1 MSLIFCLLKC
11 VLNLL
16 SQKASHAKKAAF
28 ILPCL
33 RFAVTLWCFKF
44 KMILR
49 IYVCTVLLLF
59 CPVIAGAQLSFDEGA
74 LQMGQVEWRTENN
87 IVVNVRN
94 SDNAAITIK
103 DIRTSSCQLVAKWDS
118 TAIPAGG
125 MSQLNVTYKAD
136 LLGHFEN
143 AIYIYTDEAGHT
155 PYILKAAGEVVR
167 EKIVDG
173 GNFPYHV
180 DNIWLTTD
188 NIEFDDVSR
197 GTSTELTIGVKNNGK
212 SVYHPELM
220 HLPKYLKQKAI
231 PEKLLPGR
239 AGKII
244 VTLDTRQVEGFGL
257 KQTTVYVSR
266 FPGDKV
272 GEDNEMEVSAVLLPP
287 FNNIADAD
295 STHSPRLE
303 VSAEELRLPSLTGRR
318 KAKGTIVLKNSGT
331 SPLEIRALQV
341 FNPAVNVGLG
351 RMSISP
357 GKTEKLRISI
367 LSKYMKKSRR
377 RLRVL
382 MITNDPKRPK
392 VIFNIKLGQGET
404 ASSQGK

>member
-1 MSLIFCLLKC
+1 M
-11 VLNLL
+11 
-16 SQKASHAKKAAF
+16 
-28 ILPCL
+28 
-33 RFAVTLWCFKF
+33 F

-49 IYVCTVLLLF
+49 IYACMLLLLF
-59 CPVIAGAQLSFDEGA
+59 FPIVAGAQLSFDEGA

-87 IVVNVRN
+87 FVVNVKN
-94 SDNAAITIK
+94 SDNGTITIK
-103 DIRTSSCQLVAKWDS
+103 DIKTSSCQLVVNWDS

-136 LLGHFEN
+136 LLGHFEK
-143 AIYIYTDEAGHT
+143 AIYIYTDKTGHP

-167 EKIVDG
+167 EKRVDG

-188 NIEFDDVSR
+188 NIEFDDVNR
-197 GTSTELTIGVKNNGK
+197 GALTEQAIGVKNNGK

-220 HLPKYLKQKAI
+220 HLPKYLTQKAI

-287 FNNIADAD
+287 LNKIADAD
-295 STHSPRLE
+295 SAHSPRLE

-318 KAKGTIVLKNSGT
+318 KVKGTIILKNSGS

-351 RMSISP
+351 HMSIAP
-357 GKTEKLRISI
+357 GKAEKLRISI

-392 VIFNIKLGQGET
+392 AIFNIKLGEGES